1 MSLYAEELLNLLG
14 NNTRRRILQLLAN
27 EPRYFIELAREIGVG
42 QQALLK
48 HLSLLER
55 SGLIVSYKAR
65 GRGGPDRKYFKLN
78 KDLYMTI
85 SLTGEIVGIRLYD
98 LSDVNWGSAL
108 IPDELGELE
117 NSYRSGDLEET
128 VRNARRI
135 LLSISKEMEKLKM
148 RTLGL
153 MKLRQKILSMVR
165 ELACKQ
171 ISDPIERRALFLV
184 ICSED
189 VSAERLAYELDIRES
204 DARSI
209 LLKFRDRFQI

>member
-1 MSLYAEELLNLLG
+1 MGLYAGELLDLLG

-55 SGLIVSYKAR
+55 SGLIVSYKAK
-65 GRGGPDRKYFKLN
+65 GKGGPDRKYFRLN

-85 SLTGEIVGIRLYD
+85 ALTEEVVGIRVYD
-98 LSDVNWGSAL
+98 LSDVSWGSL
-108 IPDELGELE
+108 KIPDELGELE
-117 NSYRSGDLEET
+117 RSYRSGDLVNT

-135 LLSISKEMEKLKM
+135 LLTIGKEMEKLKM

-153 MKLRQKILSMVR
+153 IKLRQKVLSMVR
-165 ELACKQ
+165 ELAYRQ
-171 ISDPIERRALFLV
+171 IQDPMERRALFFV

-189 VSAERLAYELDIRES
+189 VSTDRLAYELDIRES
-204 DARSI
+204 DAQAI
-209 LLKFRDRFQI
+209 LLKLREKFRI